1 MDKETIVV
9 DAAEGKTKTVQTEAQ
24 KAQTQARIL
33 KQISTEL
40 QLPATKVKT
49 TMGLLDEGNTI
60 PFIARYRKEM
70 TGELD
75 ENELRAIE
83 ERLQYL
89 RNLEDRKLDVIRLI
103 NEQGKLTPELQASIE
118 ASGKL
123 QELEDLFRPY
133 RQKRKTRA
141 SVAKERGLEPLSV
154 WIFSQPKQGNVLA
167 EAGKYVD
174 EAKDVPTAEAALQG
188 AMDIIAEQIAD
199 DAKVRAWVR
208 RYTYDN
214 GVVRTEA
221 KDKQLESVYE
231 MYYDYQEPVKR
242 LPPHRT
248 LAINRAE
255 REEVIKVALDV
266 VNDKIHDFIGRH
278 YIRGESI
285 VKNSLALVIE
295 DAYKRLIAPSVD
307 REVRGE
313 LTDKAEEHAIR
324 IFAENLRNLLLQPP
338 VKGKIVLGVD
348 PAFRTGCK
356 LAVVDETGKVLEIA
370 VTYPTPP
377 NNKITEAKAKIKQMI
392 AQYDVELIVI
402 GNGTASRETE
412 QFIAEL
418 IREVKEKDTTSRKL
432 EYIIVSEAGASVY
445 SASKLAQTEFPD
457 MDVSERSAISIAR
470 RMQDPLAEL
479 VKIDPKSIGVG
490 QYQHDV
496 TQKRLEESL
505 TGVVE
510 SAVNHVGV
518 DLNTASPSL
527 LSHVAGVN
535 GTIAKNIVAYREEHG
550 KFTNRKQ
557 LQKVARLGA
566 KAYEQCVGFMRI
578 SGGENPLDSTPIH
591 PESYGVVDALFQ
603 ELRLELRQ
611 LGSQP
616 LRETLQLFEP
626 EALAPKLGVGVPTL
640 RDIVDSLQRPG
651 RDPREATP
659 LPIFRT
665 DVLKIEDLVA
675 GMELHGTVRNVIDFG
690 AFVDIGIK
698 NDGLVHI
705 SQLSDS
711 FVKRPMDV
719 VSIGDT
725 VNVRVLEVD
734 LKKGRVSLTM
744 KTK

>member
-616 LRETLQLFEP
+616 LRETLQLLEP